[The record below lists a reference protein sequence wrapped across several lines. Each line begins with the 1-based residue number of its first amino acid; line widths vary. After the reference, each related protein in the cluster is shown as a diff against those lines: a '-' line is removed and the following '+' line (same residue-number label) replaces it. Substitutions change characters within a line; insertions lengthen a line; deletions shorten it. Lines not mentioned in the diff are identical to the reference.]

1 MPAAERLA
9 HLPPGP
15 RSLRRVRAELEGA
28 AVHATDSRSGGCRGA
43 NGEPGAEGRP
53 VPGDARRQVVPVRAV
68 QAPFAVAR
76 LVPAVREVRQQEQV
90 GDQLLGAPVQRSPP
104 GGWRD
109 PQPVL
114 AVGRPLACLAG
125 TYLPDHAALV
135 DPHIALRV
143 PGLQCQDG
151 ELGCLADERMRFAR
165 HASMRIAV
173 RTLTAGDVKPMLNDG
188 FGVGVLLS
196 GGMCRLL

>member
-43 NGEPGAEGRP
+43 NGEPGAEGRA

-76 LVPAVREVRQQEQV
+76 LVTPVREVHQQEHV
-90 GDQLLGAPVQRSPP
+90 GDPLLRAPVQRGPP
-104 GGWRD
+104 AGWRD
-109 PQPVL
+109 PHTVL
-114 AVGRPLACLAG
+114 AVGVSLAVLPG
-125 TYLPDHAALV
+125 TSIPA
-135 DPHIALRV
+135 P
-143 PGLQCQDG
+143 
-151 ELGCLADERMRFAR
+151 
-165 HASMRIAV
+165 
-173 RTLTAGDVKPMLNDG
+173 
-188 FGVGVLLS
+188 
-196 GGMCRLL
+196 